1 MRRSVVEVIDTNSQV
16 LLAKPQNLLDENVY
30 SFDFDLS
37 DPDSG
42 FLQLTLQPPA
52 HLCRRRRT
60 QRNLSCS
67 NMSRFL
73 ILDGPSSAVSTSIP
87 VPDGFLK
94 ELAEI

>member
-1 MRRSVVEVIDTNSQV
+1 MRRSVVEVIDNNSQV

-52 HLCRRRRT
+52 HLC
-60 QRNLSCS
+60 LSPTKDS
-67 NMSRFL
+67 EKSFGFKYVEVFYFGRPFL
-73 ILDGPSSAVSTSIP
+73 GRIDVNSSS
-87 VPDGFLK
+87 
-94 ELAEI
+94 